1 MPASRDPRQAYTER
15 RDRFEALR
23 AAQARRSNR
32 ISAARLA
39 AFLLAIAC
47 GVAAEIR
54 PGPPFVFAAIAFLI
68 AFVALVIHHGGIR
81 KRERWL
87 ADLRD
92 FNEEGLHRLD
102 RDWAALP
109 ERPLPLEDLHGIA
122 ADLDLFGRPA
132 LAQLLGPTGTP
143 RGRETSARWLLEG
156 ADPAEIADRQEA
168 VKELALDNDMRESLA
183 VHGRA
188 AGHVHSAEITTFL
201 DWAEE
206 ESHLQGRALAHVM
219 SFVVPAATLL
229 TIALGAAGIA
239 PGTLWV
245 IPLIVAGALTAKPGR
260 AVRHSFD
267 RAFGREGMF
276 RGYPDMFASMAAL
289 SPTSA
294 RLLQLQRSLGDG
306 EASAALCMTRLAR
319 LMHLADLR
327 HSGLTHAIAQL
338 LLLWDF
344 HVYRAVE
351 RWQVR
356 AGPRV
361 RAWLASLAEV
371 EALAALATLAHDH
384 PAWSFAEIDAGP
396 TRMLEAEAL
405 GHAMLPEG
413 KRVDN
418 NVTVGPPGTFL
429 FITGSNMSGKS
440 TLLRALGQN
449 ALLALAGGPS
459 CARRLRL
466 PPVTLRTSIHVQDSV
481 VQGVS
486 FFMAQLQRL
495 KDVVSAADVATLPGE
510 RPVLYLLDEIL
521 AGTNSAERRVA
532 ATRVIRHLVD
542 VKAIGAVTTHD
553 LELGDQAELIAAAV
567 PVHFSETVASD
578 GAAMSMSFDYQLRP
592 GVATST
598 NALRLMRMVGLDP

>member
-1 MPASRDPRQAYTER
+1 MPASRDPRRTYTER
-15 RDRFEALR
+15 RDRFEALW
-23 AAQARRSNR
+23 AAEARRSNR

-54 PGPPFVFAAIAFLI
+54 PGPPFVMAASLFLI

-81 KRERWL
+81 RRARWL

-102 RDWAALP
+102 RNWTALP
-109 ERPLPLEDLHGIA
+109 ERPLPLADAHGIA

-143 RGRETSARWLLEG
+143 RGREVSARWLLDG
-156 ADPAEIADRQEA
+156 AEPAEIAARQEA
-168 VKELALDNDMRESLA
+168 VKELALDNDIRESLA

-188 AGHVHSAEITTFL
+188 AGHVSSAEIDAFL
-201 DWAEE
+201 AWAEDRPI
-206 ESHLQGRALAHVM
+206 LRGRTLAHVT
-219 SFVVPAATLL
+219 SFVVPVATVL
-229 TIALGAAGIA
+229 TIALSAAGIA

-245 IPLIVAGALTAKPGR
+245 VPLIVAGALTARPGR

-276 RGYPDMFASMAAL
+276 RGYPDMFATVAAL

-294 RLLQLQRSLGDG
+294 RLAQLQRSLGDG
-306 EASAALCMTRLAR
+306 EASAAACMTRLAR

-356 AGPRV
+356 AGPHV
-361 RAWLASLAEV
+361 REWLSILAEV
-371 EALAALATLAHDH
+371 EALCALATLAHDH
-384 PAWSFAEIDAGP
+384 PSWTFADIVAGP
-396 TRMLEAEAL
+396 ECVLEAQAL

-413 KRVDN
+413 QRVDN
-418 NVTVGPPGTFL
+418 DVRVGPPGTFL

-459 CARRLRL
+459 CAHTLRV

-495 KDVVSAADVATLPGE
+495 KDVVSAADAATVPGA

-532 ATRVIRHLVD
+532 ATRVIRHLVE

-553 LELGDQAELIAAAV
+553 LELGEQAELTAAAI
-567 PVHFSETVASD
+567 PVHFSETVATD
-578 GAAMSMSFDYQLRP
+578 GAGMSMSFDYLLRT

-598 NALRLMRMVGLDP
+598 NALRLLRWVGLDP